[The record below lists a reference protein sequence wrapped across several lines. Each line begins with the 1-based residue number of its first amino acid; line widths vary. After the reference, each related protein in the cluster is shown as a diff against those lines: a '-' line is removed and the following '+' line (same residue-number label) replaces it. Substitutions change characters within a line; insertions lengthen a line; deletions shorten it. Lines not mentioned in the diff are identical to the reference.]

1 MELSIRLSQ
10 MTPENE
16 EMKEL
21 EEDKPQV
28 VDHEEDLER
37 DARKIE
43 QIQKRQDESK
53 KVVKFGGS
61 SQTSSLDEE
70 DLED

>member
-10 MTPENE
+10 MTQEDE
-16 EMKEL
+16 EMQEF